1 MRHAATLLLQVC
13 RNISPLMITIQ
24 RLPKLQCNDIERAL
38 IARDF
43 RAPKLLET
51 GISETTSQMQPAPES
66 ELDKLLKL
74 IRESENI
81 LRGLG
86 SQPLW
91 KALM

>member
-1 MRHAATLLLQVC
+1 MV
-13 RNISPLMITIQ
+13 TIQ

-43 RAPKLLET
+43 QASKLLET
-51 GISETTSQMQPAPES
+51 GISKITSQMQPAPES

-81 LRGLG
+81 LQGTRLAAVVEGIDV
-86 SQPLW
+86 PY
-91 KALM
+91 